1 MTSCAGIAMTTDVFV
16 AFKNYTREGQR
27 PNTHF
32 LSHKDWAGQRPF
44 ALNSRF

>member
-1 MTSCAGIAMTTDVFV
+1 MTSRAGITMTTGVFV

-32 LSHKDWAGQRPF
+32 LSHKDWAAQRPY
-44 ALNSRF
+44 ALSSRF